1 MPSRKVR
8 RRREKLKRHE
18 YEWVVETEEG
28 EEVPVE
34 RPVDAAKRDGKGQ
47 SSTAPRDRRGREIP
61 KPSMGRVLRRTA
73 IFAPLI
79 LVIVWITNPDATTVA
94 KLSTVLTLLAFF
106 IPFTYLVDVFMYRML
121 QRRHERTKAGRN

>member
-1 MPSRKVR
+1 MPSRKQR

-47 SSTAPRDRRGREIP
+47 SSTAPRDRRGREIL
-61 KPSMGRVLRRTA
+61 KPSLGRVLRRTA
-73 IFAPLI
+73 IFAPII
-79 LVIVWITNPDATTVA
+79 LVFVWVTSSGEATGTKISTVA
-94 KLSTVLTLLAFF
+94 VLLAFF
-106 IPFTYLVDVFMYRML
+106 IPFSYLVDVFMYRML
-121 QRRHERTKAGRN
+121 QRRQDRARGGRS